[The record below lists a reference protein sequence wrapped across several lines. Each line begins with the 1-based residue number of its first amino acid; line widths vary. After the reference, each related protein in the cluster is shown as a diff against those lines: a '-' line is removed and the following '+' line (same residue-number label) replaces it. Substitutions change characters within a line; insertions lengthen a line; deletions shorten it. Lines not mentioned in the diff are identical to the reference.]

1 MLYRGMD
8 KTALDA
14 AYDNPRAVGLPVLQ
28 RMMADW
34 ISRGKDIVSASH
46 LTEIR
51 YGEAERNR
59 IDIFEASRSSGF
71 QGRATIAFIHG
82 GYWRSQDKETYRFL
96 AKGALERGL
105 NFANIEYTLAPQQT
119 VGGIVQE
126 IRDAISCLNSHLHHA
141 VPDHALLH
149 MSGHSAGGHLVAMT
163 LNERGVSSGT
173 SISGIFDLEPIRLS
187 YLNEE
192 LRLTPEDVARYSPQH
207 HIPASSPPLIIAYGE
222 EELPELCRQS
232 EDFHVAWGARKLDS
246 KLVRLPQHNHFSI
259 LEELADPEGVI
270 LKEIISLVSGMLP
283 AR

>member
-8 KTALDA
+8 KIALDA

-28 RMMADW
+28 QIMADW
-34 ISRGKDIVSASH
+34 AARSRDIASAAR

-51 YGEAERNR
+51 YGDGERNR
-59 IDIFEASRSSGF
+59 IDIFKASRSSGF
-71 QGRATIAFIHG
+71 HGRATIAFIHG

-105 NFANIEYTLAPQQT
+105 NFANIEYTLAPHQT
-119 VGGIVQE
+119 IGGIVQE
-126 IRDAISCLNSHLHHA
+126 IRQAINCLNRHLNQ
-141 VPDHALLH
+141 VIPDHSLLH
-149 MSGHSAGGHLVAMT
+149 ISGHSAGGHLVATT

-192 LRLTPEDVARYSPQH
+192 VRLTPDDVARYSPQH
-207 HIPASSPPLIIAYGE
+207 HIPALSPPLIIAYGE
-222 EELPELCRQS
+222 AELPELCRQS
-232 EDFHVAWGARKLDS
+232 EDFHIALDAGKLAS
-246 KLVRLPQHNHFSI
+246 KLLRLPQHHHFSI

-270 LKEIISLVSGMLP
+270 LKEIVSLISGTFP
-283 AR
+283 AQ